1 MKSYTIAILIYLG
14 LASACLGAGAVRQDA
29 VDVSLIRLI
38 GSPRDYAG
46 KLVRVVGYLH
56 MQFEGNAIFLHQEDY
71 ERGVSMNG
79 LSISAPPALVGELEK
94 LSDTY
99 VLIEG
104 VFAPGRQGEFGQLSG
119 GIVDINRVDSWPAT
133 IRRSQKP
140 GQPATTGNAGK
151 ASLPSAEPE
160 TRRP

>member
-1 MKSYTIAILIYLG
+1 MPGKRPVSNHRQPPGMAHLKRWPKEMKSDTIAILIYLG

-46 KLVRVVGYLH
+46 QLVRVVGYLH

-79 LSISAPPALVGELEK
+79 LSISAPPAL
-94 LSDTY
+94 
-99 VLIEG
+99 
-104 VFAPGRQGEFGQLSG
+104 
-119 GIVDINRVDSWPAT
+119 
-133 IRRSQKP
+133 
-140 GQPATTGNAGK
+140 AGC
-151 ASLPSAEPE
+151 
-160 TRRP
+160 